1 MLLLLIFYM
10 LIITKI
16 KTGVNSFY
24 CIKKSAK
31 LHHALTILVYGKHMN
46 STDLHH
52 YLAPL
57 QGVEP

>member
-24 CIKKSAK
+24 YIKKSAK
-31 LHHALTILVYGKHMN
+31 LHHALPVLVCGKPTN
-46 STDLHH
+46 STDIL
-52 YLAPL
+52 YC
-57 QGVEP
+57 